1 MGSCAFTFSEFS
13 VWKKTP
19 ETTTFVMSLKLISSG
34 CNGDTLRGK
43 QDSENAFGLVGK
55 WWVWFVFCFE

>member
-19 ETTTFVMSLKLISSG
+19 ETTAFVMSLKLISSG